1 MSLLKQ
7 CDVADINS
15 NNYHPYATCCGKCEK
30 FEREK
35 PYQERLLVQHIADA
49 KQSEIEYRKKTM
61 KQFNAVKEV
70 NAKPMTRQEYNDLR
84 GWRLPADEDGS
95 DEGYLTED
103 INAPANMEGWD
114 GYISWTPKAMFDD
127 QFYAVNRVD
136 VCTAPQYPDHE
147 LTEDEVATLASNGS
161 LCDCTWVELDGT
173 EHPIEEGDL
182 VDFGTAL
189 HLMDLGERM
198 QREGWNGKGMLI
210 YIVPAASYPAQR
222 NAKGVLVG
230 DYPND
235 MVPYSAY
242 IALKTASGEVV
253 PWTISQSDAL
263 ATDWCLA

>member
-1 MSLLKQ
+1 MS
-7 CDVADINS
+7 D
-15 NNYHPYATCCGKCEK
+15 
-30 FEREK
+30 
-35 PYQERLLVQHIADA
+35 
-49 KQSEIEYRKKTM
+49 M

-103 INAPANMEGWD
+103 INSPPNTLDFD
-114 GYISWTPKAMFDD
+114 GYVSWTPKKMFDD
-127 QFYAVNRVD
+127 QFYEIDAQVVGES
-136 VCTAPQYPDHE
+136 VKGGCTAPQDPDHE
-147 LTEDEVATLASNGS
+147 LTDDEIATLASGGS
-161 LCDCTWVELDGT
+161 LCDCCEFVEGGS
-173 EHPIEEGDL
+173 EHPIEKGDL

-189 HLMDLGERM
+189 HLMELGERV
-198 QREGWNGKGMLI
+198 QREGWNGKGMFV

>member
-1 MSLLKQ
+1 MPKFRKLPVVIEAILYDWDESNEPQ
-7 CDVADINS
+7 GMDEAQDAVADFMEGNLSAI
-15 NNYHPYATCCGKCEK
+15 GEI
-30 FEREK
+30 
-35 PYQERLLVQHIADA
+35 L
-49 KQSEIEYRKKTM
+49 EIETLEGTM
-61 KQFNAVKEV
+61 DAVKGDYIIKGIAGEFYPCKPDIFAKTYEKV
-70 NAKPMTRQEYNDLR
+70 NEP
-84 GWRLPADEDGS
+84 
-95 DEGYLTED
+95 
-103 INAPANMEGWD
+103 
-114 GYISWTPKAMFDD
+114 
-127 QFYAVNRVD
+127 
-136 VCTAPQYPDHE
+136 VCTAPQDPNHE

-189 HLMDLGERM
+189 HLMELGERV
-198 QREGWNGKGMLI
+198 QREGWNGKGMFV

-230 DYPND
+230 DYPDD

-242 IALKTASGEVV
+242 IALKTNSGEVV